1 MRLAQLEEEMRPENI
16 ERTLSTYGTTRT
28 VEIRETRRRVLEN
41 EKRGVESLLQI
52 TSQSR
57 LRLEE
62 DVTAGGSVGVEAST
76 AAVSDD

>member
-1 MRLAQLEEEMRPENI
+1 MAPRA
-16 ERTLSTYGTTRT
+16 LS
-28 VEIRETRRRVLEN
+28 EIRETRRRVLEN

-62 DVTAGGSVGVEAST
+62 DVRQADQL
-76 AAVSDD
+76 VSKLRQRLVSADR